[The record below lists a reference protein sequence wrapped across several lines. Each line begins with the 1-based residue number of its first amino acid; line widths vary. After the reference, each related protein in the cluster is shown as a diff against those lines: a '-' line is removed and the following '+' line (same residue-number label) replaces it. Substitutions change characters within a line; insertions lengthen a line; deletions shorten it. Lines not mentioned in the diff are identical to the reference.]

1 MIVPMKKVSLIVL
14 NDEKKNALKK
24 LRKLGL
30 LHIEIKEGKGP
41 RLLELKEQIAS
52 LEKGLFTVADL
63 GAKDMVQKE
72 ADTQEALSIAERID
86 SLKEEQKKC
95 YGDISAYEGELERLK
110 AWGEIDPEEIA
121 VLAEKGIV
129 LSLHEM
135 IPSEYEKLGDFAKTI
150 VLERTKDIVRF
161 LFLHE
166 EIIQEAIPE
175 EEKSSLERSQL
186 KLPSISTGEIRRKL
200 KESGQRLQS
209 LKEELAGLA
218 AYRSSLEQA
227 IMGLKKEVEFET
239 YASGMGEEDLSEDSS
254 SRVSVAYLVG
264 FLPAEDLS
272 KLLTMARENAWG
284 LLAEDP
290 TEEDDAPTKLQNN
303 KFVSLVYPLT
313 DFLGS
318 VPGYFEP
325 DISGWFLVFIMIF
338 VGIIFGD
345 GGYGLLICGISAAM
359 MLKNHREKK
368 AIAPITWLLLLFG
381 GITVV
386 WGTVTCSWFGLAPE
400 ALPQWLRNLSVPV
413 LSNVYSDKVW
423 YPFWT
428 GGEAGITTSQ
438 NVQIFCFTIALVHL
452 LIAHVSGARRNRGS
466 LKMLGDIGSI
476 LELIGMYYVVL
487 SMVVNGA
494 VFGLDLVVSGI
505 PVGTIAIALVIIG
518 FVVNFIFGNYEKS
531 ILQSVLDSVKDIVS
545 MLLGVVNVFSDIVSY
560 IRLWAVGLAG
570 AAISSTVNEMVNP
583 LLGHFIFIIFAVVVL
598 VFGHGLN
605 MILNVLSVIVHGIR
619 LNTLEFSTHIGLSWS
634 GHKYKPFEE

>member
-14 NDEKKNALKK
+14 DSERKNALKK
-24 LRKLGL
+24 LRRLGL
-30 LHIEIKEGKGP
+30 LHIEIKEGKGS

-52 LEKGLFTVADL
+52 LEKGRFAVADKVTK
-63 GAKDMVQKE
+63 GMVQKE
-72 ADTQEALSIAERID
+72 ADTQEALTIAEKID
-86 SLKEEQKKC
+86 SLQEEQKK
-95 YGDISAYEGELERLK
+95 YYADISAYRTELERIK
-110 AWGEIDPEEIA
+110 AWGNLDPGEIA
-121 VLAEKGIV
+121 FLAEKGIV

-135 IPSEYEKLGDFAKTI
+135 IPSEYEKLGDSAKTI
-150 VLERTKDIVRF
+150 VLQRTKDIVRF
-161 LFLHE
+161 LLLDNGMAGE
-166 EIIQEAIPE
+166 EDKNA
-175 EEKSSLERSQL
+175 LERSRF
-186 KLPSISTGEIRRKL
+186 KLPDISTKEIKEKL
-200 KESGQRLQS
+200 EEAGKQLQS
-209 LKEELAGLA
+209 IKEELAAFA
-218 AYRSSLEQA
+218 AYTESLERA
-227 IMGLKKEVEFET
+227 IAGLKKEVEFET
-239 YASGMGEEDLSEDSS
+239 YASGMGEEDLSEDSP
-254 SRVSVAYLVG
+254 RKVSVAYLVG
-264 FLPAEDLS
+264 FLPAEDLG
-272 KLLTMARENAWG
+272 KLQTMARENAWG

-325 DISGWFLVFIMIF
+325 DISGWFLAFIMIF

-345 GGYGLLICGISAAM
+345 GGYGLLICGIAAAM
-359 MLKNHREKK
+359 MIKNRREKK
-368 AIAPITWLLLLFG
+368 AIAPIAWLLLLFG
-381 GITVV
+381 AVTVV

-400 ALPQWLRNLSVPV
+400 VLPAWLQNLSVPV
-413 LSNVYSDKVW
+413 LSNVYSDKIW

-428 GGEAGITTSQ
+428 GGEAGLTTSQ
-438 NVQIFCFTIALVHL
+438 NVQIFCFTIALIHL
-452 LIAHVSGARRNRGS
+452 LIAHISGARGNRGS
-466 LKMLGDIGSI
+466 LKILGDIGSI

-505 PVGTIAIALVIIG
+505 PVGTISISLVIIG
-518 FVVNFIFGNYEKS
+518 FAVNFIFGNYEKS
-531 ILQSVLDSVKDIVS
+531 ILQSVLDSLKDIVS

-570 AAISSTVNEMVNP
+570 AAISSTVNEMVSP

-634 GHKYKPFEE
+634 GHKYEPFEE